1 MSPRLIFVHSH
12 DTILKINGV
21 NFNSINDTVSAI
33 FGQSCF
39 SRTYG
44 AHWYNLFTKRIIL
57 FRRVRQKLFPF
68 PSFSEG
74 KIVQISRGVLFHPIR
89 LKMYLC
95 APFLKIIVFQKFNKF
110 GDEKLIADSFKWF
123 YFDRV
128 NN

>member
-1 MSPRLIFVHSH
+1 MSRQLVLLWRVPLPHMCHLVSPRQIFVHSH
-12 DTILKINGV
+12 DTILKINGL
-21 NFNSINDTVSAI
+21 NFISRNDTVSAI

-57 FRRVRQKLFPF
+57 KRGVGQKLCPF

-74 KIVQISRGVLFHPIR
+74 KIVQISRGVLLHPIR

-95 APFLKIIVFQKFNKF
+95 ALGVSIHIMSSL
-110 GDEKLIADSFKWF
+110 D
-123 YFDRV
+123 
-128 NN
+128 